1 MMKTELSIVIDAP
14 VEVVCGYL
22 VNPAH
27 MQEYIGADEVEV
39 KGIQRLPNG
48 GYRYVATE
56 PLLLGLH
63 TSTALE
69 GVEVVPNERT
79 VTKAHS
85 ALVDGS
91 VSWRFERLAGGKTRV
106 NIVEEYKV
114 HGGPLGK
121 LGEAFF
127 ARSFKEGVARHLQT
141 AKARIEEAERQTATP
156 N

>member
-1 MMKTELSIVIDAP
+1 MMKTEQSVVIDAP

-22 VNPAH
+22 VDPAH

-39 KGIQRLPNG
+39 KSTQRLPNG

-56 PLLLGLH
+56 PLLLGLR
-63 TSTALE
+63 TSTTLE
-69 GVEVVPNERT
+69 DIEVVPNERT

-91 VSWRFERLAGGKTRV
+91 VSWRFERLPGGKTRV
-106 NIVEEYKV
+106 SIVEEYKV

-121 LGEAFF
+121 LGEMFVAK
-127 ARSFKEGVARHLQT
+127 SFKEGVARHLQL
-141 AKARIEEAERQTATP
+141 AKARIEEAERRAATP